1 MIIVREHVVKRKR
14 CEAIGDRCEWIKRA
28 SRIGESRKLRGLVT
42 QMEVAKLPEVKKP
55 ALARKKRTK
64 AHARLPGVR
73 GDSAYGKEDRGTR
86 EALLLDLPERESIT
100 LRRNRRESERPIVA
114 KKQSNVCGAKGPY

>member
-1 MIIVREHVVKRKR
+1 MIIVRWHVVKRKR
-14 CEAIGDRCEWIKRA
+14 SEVILKRDAWIKRA

-42 QMEVAKLPEVKKP
+42 QMGVAKLPEVKKP
-55 ALARKKRTK
+55 APARKKRTV
-64 AHARLPGVR
+64 ALAGLSGVR

-86 EALLLDLPERESIT
+86 EALLLELPKRELIT
-100 LRRNRRESERPIVA
+100 LRRDRRESERPIRA

>member
-1 MIIVREHVVKRKR
+1 
-14 CEAIGDRCEWIKRA
+14 
-28 SRIGESRKLRGLVT
+28 
-42 QMEVAKLPEVKKP
+42 MEVAKLPEVKKP

-64 AHARLPGVR
+64 ALAGLPGVR

-100 LRRNRRESERPIVA
+100 LRRNRRESERPIRA
-114 KKQSNVCGAKGPY
+114 EKQSNVCGAKGPY